1 MCTTPEI
8 AANTHAPAGTPPVA
22 NSSTTLAIP
31 ANMNCPH
38 SAMNGSPAR
47 LANRF
52 HPACRTAAVSAR
64 TVASSTVCSAGR
76 LRRLEPFGRHRRPAA
91 DAAVLAEHVGQQP
104 VGVLGPPGEHLL
116 RE

>member
-1 MCTTPEI
+1 MCATPEI
-8 AANTHAPAGTPPVA
+8 PANIHAPAGTPPVA
-22 NSSTTLAIP
+22 TSSTTLAMP

-64 TVASSTVCSAGR
+64 TVASSTLRSAGCWR
-76 LRRLEPFGRHRRPAA
+76 GPLGRHRRPAPH
-91 DAAVLAEHVGQQP
+91 AAVLAQHVGEQP
-104 VGVLGPPGEHLL
+104 VGVLGAPQQHLL
-116 RE
+116 GE